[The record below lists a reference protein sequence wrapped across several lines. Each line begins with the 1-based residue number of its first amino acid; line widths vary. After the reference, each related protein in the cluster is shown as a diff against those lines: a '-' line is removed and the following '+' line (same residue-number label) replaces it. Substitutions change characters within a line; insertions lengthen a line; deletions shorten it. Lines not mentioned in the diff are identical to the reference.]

1 MDSFYVHLQ
10 SDASW
15 RHYSDNTRTNYR
27 NHLAIPINVESSQYE
42 VALSELSY
50 TYNNPYIKEG
60 AKLYKVYKNGLKDT
74 KGLDVVN
81 YPGLINITNGAN
93 QVDSSRVVNNAVL
106 EYAKKH
112 NMHVPAVE
120 MLFKNPIY
128 KTDNQEYILIES
140 RMDILATKNI
150 KSTKELA
157 ENLNSSLK
165 RLKFE
170 VSYREETKA
179 FEDKPLEL
187 KKIKHVQ
194 IIQKNPPTIAK
205 QLLEFYPPLE
215 KHLQIDVEEH
225 EYFYNKSSKFHEFN
239 TIALNEALNI
249 KTGDLLCAVYFYKA
263 EIALKPTNQK
273 GNEKISKYLRIN
285 STTTE
290 SVHSLEQL
298 VRVLNAVDTGIQFR
312 IENDRCKINIKL
324 SFDGKIDINERVQ
337 AILGLDVDPE
347 KVYMSN
353 LQVTVE
359 GTQKPIFDVG
369 SRKIYVYADCIQD
382 QRVGDQMA
390 PILRILDYTG
400 TNNNLVIKSFNNPH
414 YINLSK
420 DYVDN
425 IRVYLRT
432 EIGENLPLVF
442 GTTSCTLHIREK
454 RL

>member
-50 TYNNPYIKEG
+50 TYNKPYIKEKT
-60 AKLYKVYKNGLKDT
+60 KLYSVHKNEKKKDE
-74 KGLDVVN
+74 LEVFN
-81 YPGLINITNGAN
+81 YPGLIEISDGAN
-93 QVDSSRVVNNAVL
+93 QVDTTRTVNNAVL

-120 MLFKNPIY
+120 ILFDNPIF
-128 KTDNQEYILIES
+128 KKDNQDFILIES

-150 KSTKELA
+150 KTTKQLA
-157 ENLNSSLK
+157 EDLNTSLK
-165 RLKFE
+165 RLNFE
-170 VSYREETKA
+170 VIYKEETKA
-179 FEDKPLEL
+179 LKEKPLEL
-187 KKIKHVQ
+187 KTYKHVQ

-205 QLLEFYPPLE
+205 QNLEFFDPLI
-215 KHLQIDVEEH
+215 KHMQIDVNDE
-225 EYFYNKSSKFHEFN
+225 FYYDKDTKFFVFQ
-239 TIALNEALNI
+239 TIAADEALDI
-249 KTGDLLCAVYFYKA
+249 KAKDLLCTVYFYKA
-263 EIALKPTNQK
+263 EIPLQPKNQR
-273 GNEKISKYLRIN
+273 GNELISRSIRISGAAQEN
-285 STTTE
+285 IYN
-290 SVHSLEQL
+290 LNQL
-298 VRVLNAVDTGIQFR
+298 IRALNAVDDGVQFK
-312 IENDRCKINIKL
+312 IENDRCKVAIKL
-324 SFDGKIDINERVQ
+324 AFNGKIVLNERVQ
-337 AILGLDVDPE
+337 AILGIDIDPF
-347 KVYMSN
+347 KVYISN
-353 LQVTVE
+353 APVTVE

-400 TNNNLVIKSFNNPH
+400 TDTNLVIKSFTNPH
-414 YINLSK
+414 YIKLSK

-425 IRVYLRT
+425 IRIYLKS
-432 EIGENLPLVF
+432 EIGEDLPLIF
-442 GTTSCTLHIREK
+442 GTTSCSLHIREK